1 VRPPSGAALLLSQL
15 GAHVSRRFAERLAP
29 LDLSPAHVAVLRVV
43 GQNPG
48 IGQRELAEE
57 LGVVPSRVVVLID
70 ELEERGII
78 ERRRSTTDRRQY
90 ALHIA
95 EDAEQKRRAVMRA
108 VGEHDVDVTSAL
120 TQAELRTLVGL
131 LRKIAAAQGL
141 APQGRPDRPGG

>member
-1 VRPPSGAALLLSQL
+1 MPSKGRTNRGTLPSVRPPSGAALLLSQL

-70 ELEERGII
+70 ELEERGIV
-78 ERRRSTTDRRQY
+78 ERRRDD
-90 ALHIA
+90 IA
-95 EDAEQKRRAVMRA
+95 RMKAYRL
-108 VGEHDVDVTSAL
+108 SPS
-120 TQAELRTLVGL
+120 
-131 LRKIAAAQGL
+131 I
-141 APQGRPDRPGG
+141 P